1 MGEWA
6 AAGGE
11 APYTSSHMPP
21 LPSLCLL
28 PTPNPKWE
36 SLFLGL
42 TLDFGPRSG
51 WQVANRSPVGHL
63 SPENPGFLSP
73 PGSISARRVTSLRLL
88 GFSKFHHLVS
98 GAKTARLAHA

>member
-73 PGSISARRVTSLRLL
+73 LALSLPG
-88 GFSKFHHLVS
+88 G
-98 GAKTARLAHA
+98 